1 MGKSKQLALEI
12 AEQAA
17 IQAALLIQ
25 SQLPSNG
32 K

>member
-1 MGKSKQLALEI
+1 MGKSKQTALEI

-17 IQAALLIQ
+17 IQAAIKLQ
-25 SQLPSNG
+25 SQLPNNG

>member
-12 AEQAA
+12 AEQSA